1 MRKTLL
7 TLTIG
12 FVGLLVVGLVL
23 SLWTGLDAKQPAAA
37 DAILSQG
44 SAEPSSNPSPQGR
57 QGIGTDPLT
66 PAEQDQARALALD
79 DPRVVEHT
87 QKVEHAVLLVER
99 HQESKDNDKD
109 NDEVRRADV
118 FIYVYPENL
127 LLHVIANLSSNA
139 VDEVEVTQGVQP
151 LITQEEASHALN
163 IALDDAEAGPLIREQ
178 YEQITGKSLVRPS
191 QLLMDA
197 GVYTASDYPVPTAR
211 ACGVHRCAQ
220 LLLSVPNSFPL
231 DVIPIIDL
239 STQRVVFAGQ

>member
-12 FVGLLVVGLVL
+12 FVSLLVVGLVL
-23 SLWTGLDAKQPAAA
+23 SLWIELDAKQPAAA
-37 DAILSQG
+37 DAILPQG

-57 QGIGTDPLT
+57 QGIGSDPLT
-66 PAEQDQARALALD
+66 PAEQDQARAMALN
-79 DPRVVEHT
+79 DPRVEEHT
-87 QKVEHAVLLVER
+87 QKVRHAVLLVER
-99 HQESKDNDKD
+99 HQEESKDNDQA
-109 NDEVRRADV
+109 RRADV
-118 FIYVYPENL
+118 FIYVYPPNL

-151 LITQEEASHALN
+151 LITQEEESQALN
-163 IALDDAEAGPLIREQ
+163 IALDDAQAGPLIREQ
-178 YEQITGKSLVRPS
+178 YEEITDKSLVRPS
-191 QLLMDA
+191 QLQVDA

-220 LLLSVPNSFPL
+220 LLLSVPNSIPL
-231 DVIPIIDL
+231 DVIPIINL